1 MPESNIDWYFITEQI
16 YQRKFAPIISNQ
28 VVNASVFGGDDV
40 VQAWADEI
48 NYPLADND
56 NLTRVAQFLSVTMQD
71 PTRAKSRYLHFL
83 EQSLL
88 DQAKTEPDADQ
99 SFLGDL
105 GRELRGLTFSQLA
118 IDRLHCPDFS
128 EEPDNPLSILATL
141 DIPVYL
147 TTGYHHF
154 IESALRAAGK
164 SPRTEIYCWQ
174 EGLEQNIPPEFRTD
188 PDFEP
193 DVQTPLVYHLH
204 GIDDYPGSL
213 VLNEDDYLEFLVNIT
228 QDFGT
233 NLIPSSVRNVF
244 SSSLLVLLGYGL
256 HAWDLRVLL
265 QGMIKG
271 RPNRPRSVAIQL
283 TPSEEDRAENISH
296 LREYLKSYF
305 GQVRFDVYWGA
316 PQDFMKAL
324 KKEWEMG

>member
-1 MPESNIDWYFITEQI
+1 MPESNVDWYFITEQI
-16 YQRKFAPIISNQ
+16 YQKKFAPIISNQ

-128 EEPDNPLSILATL
+128 EAPDNPLSILATL

-154 IESALRAAGK
+154 IESALRAAAK
-164 SPRTEIYCWQ
+164 SPRTEVYCCQ
-174 EGLEQNIPPEFRTD
+174 EG
-188 PDFEP
+188 
-193 DVQTPLVYHLH
+193 
-204 GIDDYPGSL
+204 
-213 VLNEDDYLEFLVNIT
+213 
-228 QDFGT
+228 
-233 NLIPSSVRNVF
+233 
-244 SSSLLVLLGYGL
+244 
-256 HAWDLRVLL
+256 
-265 QGMIKG
+265 
-271 RPNRPRSVAIQL
+271 
-283 TPSEEDRAENISH
+283 
-296 LREYLKSYF
+296 
-305 GQVRFDVYWGA
+305 
-316 PQDFMKAL
+316 
-324 KKEWEMG
+324 